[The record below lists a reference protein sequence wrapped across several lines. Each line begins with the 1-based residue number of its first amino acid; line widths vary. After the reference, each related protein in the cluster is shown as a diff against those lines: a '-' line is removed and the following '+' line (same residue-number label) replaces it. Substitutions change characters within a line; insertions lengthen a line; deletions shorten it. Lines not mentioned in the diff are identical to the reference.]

1 MCNLRPEDCDHLF
14 MGCVVANT
22 IWISILQWSDV
33 HVAVPSLDHDFSSW
47 WASARDACHG
57 RDTKRLDCL
66 CVLGVWA
73 IWRERNAW
81 VFENKVTPI
90 IQVVNQLKV
99 VLGTGWDG
107 SKF

>member
-1 MCNLRPEDCDHLF
+1 MWLFLTWITISHL
-14 MGCVVANT
+14 GG
-22 IWISILQWSDV
+22 
-33 HVAVPSLDHDFSSW
+33 
-47 WASARDACHG
+47 HG
-57 RDTKRLDCL
+57 RDRKRLDCL
-66 CVLGVWA
+66 CVLGVWV